1 MLNLILLYYHKLPF
15 HLGNDCKEQKG
26 CENKN
31 KSQNVKYAN
40 ANWELSNQNPF
51 IIYKYTE
58 LYT

>member
-31 KSQNVKYAN
+31 KSKNVKYAN
-40 ANWELSNQNPF
+40 
-51 IIYKYTE
+51 TE
-58 LYT
+58 S